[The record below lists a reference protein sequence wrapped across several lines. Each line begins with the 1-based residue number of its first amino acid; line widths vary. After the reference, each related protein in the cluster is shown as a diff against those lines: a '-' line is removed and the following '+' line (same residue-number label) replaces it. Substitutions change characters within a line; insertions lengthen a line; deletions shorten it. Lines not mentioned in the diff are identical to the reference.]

1 MAYRNFSIKK
11 APRVVLSFFCERGN
25 CIMKLHSTPLHFAGN
40 TPVQRIMTHTPG
52 DASTIVHHAGEPAAV
67 LLPPCRGTP
76 RPWKLLQESTPW
88 PSPGVLNSLN
98 IHQPSPQHERKR
110 KKSTLTAVG
119 PPAGTQICGAQ
130 PRRPPGR
137 ALQVATQ
144 GKKRFVPFRNK
155 READ

>member
-1 MAYRNFSIKK
+1 MTYMNFSIKK
-11 APRVVLSFFCERGN
+11 APRVVLSFFLRKG
-25 CIMKLHSTPLHFAGN
+25 KLYYEVTQYTPAFCRKHPGTKDN
-40 TPVQRIMTHTPG
+40 DTHTPR

-119 PPAGTQICGAQ
+119 PPAGTQIRGAQ
-130 PRRPPGR
+130 PRWPPGR
-137 ALQVATQ
+137 ASQRR
-144 GKKRFVPFRNK
+144 GRKDSSPFRNK

>member
-1 MAYRNFSIKK
+1 MLCRSK
-11 APRVVLSFFCERGN
+11 LGFFFLRKG
-25 CIMKLHSTPLHFAGN
+25 KLYYEVTQYTPAFCRKHPGTKDN
-40 TPVQRIMTHTPG
+40 DTHTRRCLHH
-52 DASTIVHHAGEPAAV
+52 VHHAGEPAAV

-119 PPAGTQICGAQ
+119 PPAGTQIRGAQ
-130 PRRPPGR
+130 PRGPPGR